1 MFIDQLKIVFS
12 HFDDSSELV
21 SYKELAS
28 GHINDT
34 YLVETTNKEKFVL
47 QRINHGVFKDV
58 PGLINNKV
66 SISKHI
72 QSKLSHLPK
81 KERDHPLCIII

>member
-1 MFIDQLKIVFS
+1 MEEQLKHVFNQ
-12 HFDDSSELV
+12 FDHNSEYE

-34 YLVETTNKEKFVL
+34 YLIQTTRKPYFVL

-58 PGLINNKV
+58 PGLIGNKV
-66 SISKHI
+66 AVSLHI
-72 QSKLSHLPK
+72 QKKLEK
-81 KERDHPLCIII
+81 

>member
-34 YLVETTNKEKFVL
+34 YLVETTNNFPL
-47 QRINHGVFKDV
+47 
-58 PGLINNKV
+58 GLWCNILHK
-66 SISKHI
+66 SW
-72 QSKLSHLPK
+72 
-81 KERDHPLCIII
+81 CF